1 MAAKL
6 DKPWRKWL
14 PVLAAMIIPG
24 SGHVIL
30 GRSKRGLILL
40 FWMIL
45 FGFVTHQLA
54 GEEISVVGKFS
65 GGLAVWVISVLEVA
79 KISQKR

>member
-1 MAAKL
+1 M
-6 DKPWRKWL
+6 DKPWKKWL

-30 GRSKRGLILL
+30 GRSTRGLLL
-40 FWMIL
+40 VFWMIL
-45 FGFVTHQLA
+45 FGFVTSQLA
-54 GEEISVVGKFS
+54 SEDVSIVGKFA

-79 KISQKR
+79 KISQKRK